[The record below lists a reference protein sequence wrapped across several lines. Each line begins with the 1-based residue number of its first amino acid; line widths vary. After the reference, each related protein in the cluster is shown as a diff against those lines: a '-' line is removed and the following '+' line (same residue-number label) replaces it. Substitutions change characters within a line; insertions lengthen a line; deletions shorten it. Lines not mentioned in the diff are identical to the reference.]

1 MQNWSEDRWRELRA
15 VYLGMC
21 ARVDYQFGLLV
32 DKLKKNNLYNNSLII
47 FLSDHG
53 DFTGD
58 YGLVEKTQNT
68 FQDCLTN
75 VPLVIK
81 PPIQNETRNGVTD
94 EMVELIDLAGTIYDY
109 ANIEPSYWHFGRSL
123 KNFIERKTEIHRE
136 EVFSEGGRL
145 QLERQASEAE
155 SLKLPHG
162 LYYPRVNLQTK
173 EDDIL
178 MHTKATM
185 CRNKNFKYIKR
196 AYEKDEFYDLQ
207 NDPGEIQNL
216 IDEKNYAKEIE
227 NLKNKMLS
235 WYQETCDVVP
245 LKIDDR
251 NFSN

>member
-32 DKLKKNNLYNNSLII
+32 EQLKKNNLYDNSLII

-75 VPLVIK
+75 VPLIIK
-81 PPIQNETRNGVTD
+81 PPKDKTSRTGITD
-94 EMVELIDLAGTIYDY
+94 EMVELIDIAGTIYEY
-109 ANIEPSYWHFGRSL
+109 ANIKPSYWHFGKSL
-123 KNFIERKTEIHRE
+123 KNFINKKIDKHRN
-136 EVFSEGGRL
+136 EVFAEGGRL
-145 QLERQASEAE
+145 RLERQASEEE

-173 EDDIL
+173 EDDVL

-196 AYEKDEFYDLQ
+196 AYEKDEFYDLKQ
-207 NDPGEIQNL
+207 DPGEIKNL
-216 IDEKNYAKEIE
+216 IDDPSYKVEID

-245 LKIDDR
+245 LEGDKR
-251 NFSN
+251 NFN